1 MEQLGGKR
9 RSRVENNICMEQLC
23 GKRGRRVENNVCM
36 EQLGVKRRS
45 RVETR
50 SVWNSWVEREEAGLK
65 QGLYGTAG
73 WKEVKQG

>member
-9 RSRVENNICMEQLC
+9 RSRVENNICMEQL
-23 GKRGRRVENNVCM
+23 GG
-36 EQLGVKRRS
+36 KRRS

-73 WKEVKQG
+73 WKDKKQG